1 MFDRPLQE
9 RSMQRNAS
17 LPGRRVV
24 LVAMMVLVTGCN
36 QWEVQAGAPAA
47 IVAEK
52 KPSEIRVQRADS
64 SRLVIVRPLVVG
76 DSIRGRSGAIALAEV
91 VSVEVPSANGLILP
105 LIGVFVV
112 LPLLLLAMCAAT
124 DCLSFSI
131 AQ

>member
-1 MFDRPLQE
+1 
-9 RSMQRNAS
+9 MQQN
-17 LPGRRVV
+17 GWYRRAGLVV
-24 LVAMMVLVTGCN
+24 LMVAVPGCN

-47 IVAEK
+47 IVAEN

-91 VSVEVPSANGLILP
+91 VSLEVPSAKGLILP
-105 LIGVFVV
+105 LIGVFVA
-112 LPLLLLAMCAAT
+112 LPLLLLAVCAAT